1 MIHLVGDE
9 KLRQIA
15 MINFIMRH
23 ELIEMLTES
32 SDSMRYALDFEI
44 NKDVALRSFI
54 GAEQFKSL
62 IKATVDVLSESEDFE
77 MCICLLDKIRETEL
91 VL

>member
-54 GAEQFKSL
+54 GAE
-62 IKATVDVLSESEDFE
+62 
-77 MCICLLDKIRETEL
+77 
-91 VL
+91 